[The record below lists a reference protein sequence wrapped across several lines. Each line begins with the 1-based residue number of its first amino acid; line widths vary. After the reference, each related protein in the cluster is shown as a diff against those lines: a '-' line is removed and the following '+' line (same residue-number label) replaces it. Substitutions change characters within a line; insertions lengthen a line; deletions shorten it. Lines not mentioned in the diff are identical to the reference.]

1 MTTNWFIARNKQKFG
16 PFSTGQLQ
24 QLAVLGV
31 VQPTDYVLPEGATK
45 WVAATTVDGAF
56 GGKQGRS
63 QYWLSVGGKPHGPHS
78 VQHIQA
84 GLLRRQLGAGTL
96 ACPVGETRW
105 GPLAQFTE
113 FRAFLPCESR
123 DSHAHLG
130 VGSSRLNVTE
140 EEAELHLAGKQG
152 DPIARLISTLFD
164 LRRRYADNP
173 TMVQSIDKNIHDLK
187 AFRNGHAGSHPQT

>member
-1 MTTNWFIARNKQKFG
+1 MTKNWFIARNKQKFG
-16 PFSTGQLQ
+16 PFSTDQLR
-24 QLAVLGV
+24 QLTVLGV
-31 VQPTDYVLPEGATK
+31 VQRTDYVLPEGGTK
-45 WVAATTVDGAF
+45 WVAVTTVEGTF
-56 GGKQGRS
+56 GHKRGHE

-78 VQHIQA
+78 LQYIQA
-84 GLLRRQLGAGTL
+84 GLLRRHLGAGTL

-105 GPLAQFTE
+105 GPLAQYTE

-123 DSHAHLG
+123 DSQAHLG

-152 DPIARLISTLFD
+152 DLLARLLSTLFD

-187 AFRNGHAGSHPQT
+187 AIRKS